1 MFNSRLKDLHS
12 FTGFGLMAGLC
23 VAFLY
28 APIAFLLTY
37 SFNAGRSVSIWSGFS
52 FRWYEAVFNNSD
64 IQSATYNSLIIA
76 IVAASIATVL
86 ATGAAIATVRHDFK
100 GRQVTFGL
108 LNFPL
113 FVPEIVTAVASL
125 IFFVAVGIKLGM
137 LTIIISHTVFC
148 IPFAYLP
155 IRARLES
162 MDDTLEVA
170 AADLYATPPKA
181 FFHIT
186 LPLLVPGLISG
197 WLLAFII
204 SLDDFMITTMVTGP
218 GATTLPLHIYGMLR
232 LGMTPEV
239 NAISSLLVL
248 ASTLLVVIAGFLG
261 SVNKH

>member
-1 MFNSRLKDLHS
+1 MFNFRLKDLRS
-12 FTGFGLMAGLC
+12 FPGFGLMAGLC
-23 VAFLY
+23 LAFLY
-28 APIAFLLTY
+28 APIMFLLTY

-52 FRWYEAVFNNSD
+52 LRWYEAVFNNSD
-64 IQSATYNSLIIA
+64 IQSATANSLIIA
-76 IVAASIATVL
+76 VIAASIATL
-86 ATGAAIATVRHDFK
+86 PAPGAEIANVRHKFT

-155 IRARLES
+155 IRARIES
-162 MDDTLEVA
+162 MDAELEVA
-170 AADLYATPPKA
+170 AADLYAYPMKA

-261 SVNKH
+261 RADKH

>member
-1 MFNSRLKDLHS
+1 MLFSRLKDLHG

-23 VAFLY
+23 LAFLY
-28 APIAFLLTY
+28 APIMFLLTY

-64 IQSATYNSLIIA
+64 IQAATMNSLIIA
-76 IVAASIATVL
+76 VIAASVATLL
-86 ATGAAIATVRHDFK
+86 ATGAAIATVRHDFR
-100 GRQVTFGL
+100 GRQVSFGL

-125 IFFVAVGIKLGM
+125 VFFVAVGIKLGM
-137 LTIIISHTVFC
+137 LTIIISHIVFC

-162 MDDTLEVA
+162 MDDKLEAA
-170 AADLYATPPKA
+170 AADLYATPMKS
-181 FFHIT
+181 FSYIT

-248 ASTLLVVIAGFLG
+248 ASALLVVIAGSFG
-261 SVNKH
+261 FVDKR

>member
-1 MFNSRLKDLHS
+1 MFNSRLKDLRN

-28 APIAFLLTY
+28 APIVFLLTY

-64 IQSATYNSLIIA
+64 IQSATANSLIIA
-76 IVAASIATVL
+76 VIAASIASVL
-86 ATGAAIATVRHDFK
+86 ATGAAIATVRYEFK
-100 GRQVTFGL
+100 GRQATFGL

-125 IFFVAVGIKLGM
+125 VFFVAIGMNLGM

-162 MDDTLEVA
+162 MDDTLEGA
-170 AADLYATPPKA
+170 AADLYASPAKA

-248 ASTLLVVIAGFLG
+248 ASTLLVIVAGFLG
-261 SVNKH
+261 RVDKH

>member
-1 MFNSRLKDLHS
+1 
-12 FTGFGLMAGLC
+12 
-23 VAFLY
+23 VFL
-28 APIAFLLTY
+28 ITY
-37 SFNAGRSVSIWSGFS
+37 SFNAGRSVSIWTGFS
-52 FRWYEAVFNNSD
+52 LRWYEAVFSNSD
-64 IQSATYNSLIIA
+64 IQNATINSLIIA
-76 IVAASIATVL
+76 VTAASVATVL
-86 ATGAAIATVRHDFK
+86 ATGAAIATVRYKFS
-100 GRQVTFGL
+100 GRHATFGL

-125 IFFVAVGIKLGM
+125 VFFVAVGIKLGM

-162 MDDTLEVA
+162 MDASLELA
-170 AADLYATPPKA
+170 ASDLYASPMKA
-181 FFHIT
+181 FYYIT
-186 LPLLVPGLISG
+186 LPLLVPGLVSG

-248 ASTLLVVIAGFLG
+248 ASTILVIVAGLLGRVD
-261 SVNKH
+261 KR